1 MVQFQ
6 PVMRFY
12 PRLSCHREGLSN
24 SMKVVILAGGFG
36 TRLMEETV
44 VKPKPMVEVGGR
56 PIIWHIMNI
65 YATYGFKEFI
75 VALGYKG
82 EVIKS
87 YFLDQYYLENDFTI
101 NLSDGKKQVHDK
113 ASKDWIV
120 HLIDTGIATQTSG
133 RIKRLAK
140 WIGNEPFMLTYGDGV
155 ANVDITQLIDYHKSR
170 GKLATITAVR
180 PPARFGALNFDGD
193 NMHVNDFIEKPQMGE
208 GWINGG
214 FFVLEPAVLDYL
226 GGDNEIFERAPLQNL
241 ANDNQ
246 LVAFKHDGFWQCMDT
261 LRDVRLLEGM
271 WEAGAAPWKVWP

>member
-1 MVQFQ
+1 
-6 PVMRFY
+6 
-12 PRLSCHREGLSN
+12 
-24 SMKVVILAGGFG
+24 MKVVILAGGFG

-65 YATYGFKEFI
+65 YAAYGFKEFI

-113 ASKDWIV
+113 AAKDWIV

-155 ANVDITQLIDYHKSR
+155 ANVDIRQLIDYHKSR

-180 PPARFGALNFDGD
+180 PPARFGALNFDGE

-214 FFVLEPAVLDYL
+214 FFVLQPDVLDYL
-226 GGDNEIFERAPLQNL
+226 GGDSEIFERAPLQNL
-241 ANDNQ
+241 ANNNQ
-246 LVAFKHDGFWQCMDT
+246 LVAYKHEGFWQCMDT

-271 WEAGAAPWKVWP
+271 WEAGAAPWKVWS

>member
-1 MVQFQ
+1 
-6 PVMRFY
+6 
-12 PRLSCHREGLSN
+12 
-24 SMKVVILAGGFG
+24 MKVVILAGGFG